1 MARNRRIRKF
11 RPLFMARFEGSCLQK
26 TRSFLRKFYSGWRA
40 LPNSAISRRLRL
52 PFREYGR
59 RWGRAVRAKPRLSR
73 KRPGFVPERGLAA
86 KKWAVFRQSAVR
98 AVKGVAKGRG

>member
-26 TRSFLRKFYSGWRA
+26 TRLFLRKFYSGWRA

-52 PFREYGR
+52 PFREYSR
-59 RWGRAVRAKPRLSR
+59 RWGRAVRANARFLATKPRSGTREGALS
-73 KRPGFVPERGLAA
+73 
-86 KKWAVFRQSAVR
+86 
-98 AVKGVAKGRG
+98 GVG